1 MDSKETALTAFDAL
15 LSNKLRTS
23 LAILGIVIGIAAVVS
38 LIALGQGAQTSVTQ
52 RIASTGS
59 NLLTISPGQSNQRGV
74 QGGSGSANTLTLE
87 DAQAIAANKSL
98 TTVAA
103 VSAEVSQSYQI
114 TQGRNNTN
122 SRTTGVLPGYR
133 TTSNLTLASGSFITD
148 KQVAGLE
155 KVVVLG
161 STVANDLFGGG
172 TAVGQTVQIKR
183 IPFRVI
189 GITAPKGGGGF
200 GSPDDS
206 VFVPVTTAQKLLVG
220 SDNVNSIS
228 ITATSADVMNQTM
241 DSVGYFLLRRHTLST
256 PQEADFSIRSQA
268 DLLSAITETTSTFT
282 NLLSGIAAI
291 SLLVGGI
298 GIMNIMLVTITERTR
313 EIGIRK
319 AIGAKKKDILL
330 QFLLESVVLTLAGG
344 AIGVVMGLGISLI
357 AGQLLNIPPAL
368 SLYGPL
374 LAFGVSSAI
383 GVVFGYYPARRA
395 AQLQPIEAL
404 RYE

>member
-1 MDSKETALTAFDAL
+1 MDLKETALTAFDAL

-23 LAILGIVIGIAAVVS
+23 LAILGIVIGIAAVVA
-38 LIALGQGAQTSVTQ
+38 LIALGQGAQTSVTD

-59 NLLTISPGQSNQRGV
+59 NLLTITSGQSNQRGI

-87 DAQAIAANKSL
+87 DAQAIATNLSL

-122 SRTTGVLPGYR
+122 SRITGVLPDYR
-133 TTSNLTLASGSFITD
+133 TTSNLTIASGSFITD

-155 KVVVLG
+155 KVAVLG
-161 STVANDLFGGG
+161 STVADDLFGTGN
-172 TAVGQTVQIKR
+172 AVGQTVQIKR

-189 GITAPKGGGGF
+189 GVTATKGGGGF

-220 SDNVNSIS
+220 TDYVNTIS
-228 ITATSADVMNQTM
+228 ITATNADVMTQTM
-241 DSVGYFLLRRHTLST
+241 DSVGYFLLRRHKLST

-268 DLLSAITETTSTFT
+268 DLLSAITATTSTFT

-330 QFLLESVVLTLAGG
+330 QFLLESVVLTLSGG
-344 AIGVVMGLGISLI
+344 AIGVILGLSISTL
-357 AGQLLNIPPAL
+357 AGRLLNIPPAL
-368 SLYGPL
+368 SAYGPL

-383 GVVFGYYPARRA
+383 GIIFGYYPARRA
-395 AQLQPIEAL
+395 AQLQPIVAL
-404 RYE
+404 RHE